1 MKERVYEYTDP
12 EGVPIRFRTKTGRR
26 HTRID
31 IVLHGAFTG
40 LRARNIQ
47 RALHL
52 DENGEFTDV
61 ELVLRRRVSE

>member
-1 MKERVYEYTDP
+1 MKVYEYTDP
-12 EGVPIRFRTKTGRR
+12 EGVPVRFRTKTDNRKAS
-26 HTRID
+26 ID

-40 LRARNIQ
+40 IRARNIQ

-52 DENGEFTDV
+52 DEDGEFMDV